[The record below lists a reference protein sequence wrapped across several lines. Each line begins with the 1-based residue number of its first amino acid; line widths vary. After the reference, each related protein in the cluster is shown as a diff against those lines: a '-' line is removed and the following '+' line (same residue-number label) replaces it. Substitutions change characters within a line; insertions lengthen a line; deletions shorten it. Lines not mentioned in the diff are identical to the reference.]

1 MGEGNFV
8 YVKKI
13 AALSPETKIYS
24 NLSPTMLMYGETM
37 ENTPHAVLGKD
48 AMYYHKNTPGI
59 PWNGEEQFF
68 GYAGVKKLFH
78 ALGEALEKGGNK
90 K

>member
-1 MGEGNFV
+1 M
-8 YVKKI
+8 KKI

-24 NLSPTMLMYGETM
+24 NLSPSMLMYEETK

-48 AMYYHKNTPGI
+48 AMFYHKTTPGI

-68 GYAGVKKLFH
+68 GYAGVKKLFLSL
-78 ALGEALEKGGNK
+78 AEAMKKGGNK